1 MHSAP
6 FKCGF
11 VQPKVDRGSIFCK
24 YNGSEHALC
33 ICNQQP
39 RFPAHSAMLSAMLLW
54 RLQTPLLRS
63 QPVKNWKDHAV
74 IWKHSLTYSSA
85 LNMTW
90 SKSLCGHVYS
100 CKQRRGNSAF
110 VILNAVC
117 ISYTCTKV
125 GLVAY
130 GRLCRCCC
138 SDHFHVKR
146 QSAGCS
152 EITWFKVKERRDIK
166 IHEKVCLNKTK
177 DF

>member
-1 MHSAP
+1 MYLQSAATISCTLCHVVSDAAMKVTNP
-6 FKCGF
+6 FT
-11 VQPKVDRGSIFCK
+11 QEPACK
-24 YNGSEHALC
+24 KL
-33 ICNQQP
+33 
-39 RFPAHSAMLSAMLLW
+39 
-54 RLQTPLLRS
+54 
-63 QPVKNWKDHAV
+63 WKDHAV
-74 IWKHSLTYSSA
+74 IWKHSLTNSSA
-85 LNMTW
+85 LNMTR

-100 CKQRRGNSAF
+100 YKQRRGNSAF

-130 GRLCRCCC
+130 GRLYLCCC
-138 SDHFHVKR
+138 SDHFHVKC